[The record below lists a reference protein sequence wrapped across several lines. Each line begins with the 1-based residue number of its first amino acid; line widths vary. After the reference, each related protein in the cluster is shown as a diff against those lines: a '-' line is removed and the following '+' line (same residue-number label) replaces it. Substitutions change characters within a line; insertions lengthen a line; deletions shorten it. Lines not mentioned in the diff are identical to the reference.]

1 MSFSK
6 KLVLSQISDLIKSIH
21 ILCDIDYV
29 KMKLLTWN
37 FQRRYSRGHSRSKVA
52 EKKQKKR
59 NLQVYPRI
67 IEKEYTNFKNTFL
80 ELDLRQ
86 WQSNDRAQ
94 HKQMKICKF
103 LWWNCWRMS
112 CLPKAHSK
120 PNLEARRSYLLGAF
134 LTPQSNQVL
143 SRGSSSRARSDSS
156 ALPLIQDWH
165 T

>member
-6 KLVLSQISDLIKSIH
+6 KLVLSQISDLIESIH
-21 ILCDIDYV
+21 ILCQNEALD
-29 KMKLLTWN
+29 MKFSKTI
-37 FQRRYSRGHSRSKVA
+37 FSRSFKVKSCN
-52 EKKQKKR
+52 KKQKKR

-86 WQSNDRAQ
+86 WQSNDRDQ
-94 HKQMKICKF
+94 HKRMKICKF

-112 CLPKAHSK
+112 CLPKAHLK

-143 SRGSSSRARSDSS
+143 SRESSSRAQSNSS
-156 ALPLIQDWH
+156 GLPLIQDWH
-165 T
+165 N